1 MSAVLSP
8 REAELLAQV
17 QVRDGRLEE
26 LARENALLRQKV
38 DALVRR
44 LFGARSERLD
54 PGQLLLLLQGTE
66 APVLSPPA
74 PPPRASAGARPPRPR
89 RRARLP
95 EHLPVVEEV
104 LDPEAVRAC
113 PGAWRRVGE
122 EVSESLDYEPGRFF
136 RRRLVRPKYVSRRG
150 GGVGEASAFLIAP
163 LPAGLLERGL
173 AAPGLLAHVLVSKY
187 GDHLPLYRQEQIYRH
202 RHGVRLPRA
211 TLARW
216 VELAADWLRPVCEA
230 MRRDV
235 LAGGYVQ
242 VDETPV
248 RYLCPGLGRAAQG
261 YLWTCARP
269 GGDVIFD
276 WRTGRGASCLERIVP
291 AGFAGVVQC
300 DGFAAYPSFVARR
313 SPHAGTI
320 TLAGCWAHVRRKFHE
335 AQEQAPRLVGW
346 LLGQIGQL
354 YRAEARLRAARAGP
368 RLRAATRAAESRA
381 VVVRLHRALVV
392 LKARR
397 FLPRS
402 LLGRAIDYALGQW
415 STLGVFLADGRVEID
430 NNGVENAIR
439 PTAVGKKNWLF
450 VGGAD
455 TGQRSAVIYSVIESC
470 RRRGVE
476 PYAYLRDVL
485 TRLPAMTNWTVGAL
499 TPAAWAKAH
508 PRPRRGRPGPA
519 S

>member
-1 MSAVLSP
+1 MLPLDPVGIMAGADERRPLPARGRAAGPSP
-8 REAELLAQV
+8 S
-17 QVRDGRLEE
+17 RDGRLEE

-122 EVSESLDYEPGRFF
+122 EVSEQLDYEPGRFY

-150 GGVGEASAFLIAP
+150 GGMGEASAFLIAP

-187 GDHLPLYRQEQIYRH
+187 ADHLPLYRQEQIYRQ
-202 RHGVRLPRA
+202 RHGVHLPRA

-235 LAGGYVQ
+235 LSGGYVQ

-276 WRTGRGASCLERIVP
+276 WHTGRGSGSWSGSCPPASPGCCSATVTGRI
-291 AGFAGVVQC
+291 A
-300 DGFAAYPSFVARR
+300 PSPKSGGRTR
-313 SPHAGTI
+313 GDHHAGG
-320 TLAGCWAHVRRKFHE
+320 LLGARAPQVPRGAGAGPQASWAGCWDRSASYT
-335 AQEQAPRLVGW
+335 APRPACGPP
-346 LLGQIGQL
+346 GPD
-354 YRAEARLRAARAGP
+354 RACGRRPARPRAGRWWCGCTVP
-368 RLRAATRAAESRA
+368 WSSSK
-381 VVVRLHRALVV
+381 LV
-392 LKARR
+392 A
-397 FLPRS
+397 
-402 LLGRAIDYALGQW
+402 
-415 STLGVFLADGRVEID
+415 
-430 NNGVENAIR
+430 
-439 PTAVGKKNWLF
+439 
-450 VGGAD
+450 
-455 TGQRSAVIYSVIESC
+455 SC
-470 RRRGVE
+470 
-476 PYAYLRDVL
+476 
-485 TRLPAMTNWTVGAL
+485 
-499 TPAAWAKAH
+499 PAAF
-508 PRPRRGRPGPA
+508 
-519 S
+519 